1 MKQLATLSSERQSR
15 YYRLD
20 RRVLRTMVL
29 LILLTIGATVISVG
43 YGEYPISPLA
53 VISTILGLPTDNP
66 DHAFIIWTLRLPRS
80 LVAWGVGVGLGLAGT
95 LIQSL
100 TRNSLA
106 SPDIIGINAGA
117 ALAAVTAIVLFPS
130 LPAIFLPPAAFGG
143 AMLVAILIYGLAW
156 KGGISPLRLILV
168 GVGLSLIAG
177 AIVDAV
183 LTFGNIREVSQAL
196 VWLAGSTYGR
206 SWEHLYALIPWL
218 VLFGGASLFSSR
230 DLNVIHLGDEIARGL
245 GIQLERQRGLLL
257 LSGIALAGASVATA
271 GSIGFVGLMA
281 PHLGRKLVGV
291 SHEGLL
297 PIAALIGGF
306 LVVVSDLLGRSLFA
320 PIELPCGIITAII
333 GAPYFLYLL
342 IRARWP

>member
-1 MKQLATLSSERQSR
+1 MKQLSTLAHERLPSF
-15 YYRLD
+15 YRLD
-20 RRVLRTMVL
+20 RRVLPTIT
-29 LILLTIGATVISVG
+29 ILSILSILAIIISVG
-43 YGEYPISPLA
+43 RGEYLISPLA

-66 DHAFIIWTLRLPRS
+66 DDAFIVWTLRLPRS
-80 LVAWGVGVGLGLAGT
+80 LVAWGVGAGLGLAGA

-106 SPDIIGINAGA
+106 SPDIIGVNAGA

-143 AMLVAILIYGLAW
+143 ATLVAVLIYGLAW
-156 KGGISPLRLILV
+156 NGGISPLRLILV

-177 AIVDAV
+177 AIVDAI

-206 SWEHLYALIPWL
+206 SWEHLYAFLPWL
-218 VLFGGASLFSSR
+218 IIFGGASLLSSR
-230 DLNVIHLGDEIARGL
+230 DLNVLHLGDEIARGL
-245 GIQLERQRGLLL
+245 GIQLELQRGLLL

-306 LVVVSDLLGRSLFA
+306 LVVASDLLGRSLFA

-342 IRARWP
+342 IRARQI